1 MSLLDCQRKID
12 ISLMSENQFGSLKDN
27 GNPNKFKTW
36 GTVMVLNTLNQETFS
51 PFTSEEKTIVS

>member
-27 GNPNKFKTW
+27 ENPNKFKTW
-36 GTVMVLNTLNQETFS
+36 GTVMVPNTLNQETFS